1 MDNTT
6 TIHAVTKQ
14 AGAVFEL
21 ADNALQQ
28 NLYPELRE
36 FFTLVTQLLAPAA
49 MVKGRPRDRQDAVGF
64 RMAAPERVDGYAVVE
79 VAFFT
84 PGEPGFNAS
93 ALAVTLQGVT
103 FSTHLL
109 QYDDER
115 HLWYL
120 ENGHYGFA
128 ALSEAQA
135 DMVKRNQQTPSSEGP
150 RANARDNPMEEQVAN
165 ASKPRRTRQRIAG
178 WVYDHPGST
187 PTDIAA
193 GLGLGVDQVKQSCR
207 RMARDGQLRSTPGGT
222 YYIGPVTVSPEVS

>member
-6 TIHAVTKQ
+6 TEHVVTEE
-14 AGAVFEL
+14 AAAVFEL
-21 ADNALQQ
+21 AGNALRQ

-36 FFTLVTQLLAPAA
+36 FFILVTQLRASVA

-64 RMAAPERVDGYAVVE
+64 RLAAPERVKGYAVVE

-84 PGEPGFNAS
+84 PGGPGFNAS
-93 ALAVTLQGVT
+93 ALAVTQRGAT
-103 FSTHLL
+103 YSTHLL

-120 ENGHYGFA
+120 ENGHYGFTT
-128 ALSEAQA
+128 LSQAQA
-135 DMVKRNQQTPSSEGP
+135 DMAKRNQNPPSDGP
-150 RANARDNPMEEQVAN
+150 RASASETPMEEQKAN
-165 ASKPRRTRQRIAG
+165 AGKPPRTRQRIAG
-178 WVYDHPGST
+178 WVKDHPGST

-193 GLGLGVDQVKQSCR
+193 GLGLGADQVKQSCR

-222 YYIGPVTVSPEVS
+222 YYRGTVTVSPEVG